1 MSTASTRWSLERL
14 VMECPNCGDLL
25 REGARYCSKCG
36 TRVRERQVS
45 PPAETQAPTRLAENL
60 GASVDRLENARVGY
74 QAALDIWTAE
84 TRMIWS
90 RFNMMIVANSIIL
103 GAISLTIGSNHP
115 LSTSFTRALC
125 LVGLAASL
133 AWLPAHRRA
142 CQQSSYLH
150 SSARELESY
159 LADPVVTI
167 SRGTEF
173 SEGNEVALTIDG
185 EKRRLRLGWLTRTQL
200 AKTEPFSDFVIAMV
214 AILYGLLLFTS
225 LYVAP

>member
-1 MSTASTRWSLERL
+1 
-14 VMECPNCGDLL
+14 
-25 REGARYCSKCG
+25 
-36 TRVRERQVS
+36 
-45 PPAETQAPTRLAENL
+45 
-60 GASVDRLENARVGY
+60 
-74 QAALDIWTAE
+74 
-84 TRMIWS
+84 
-90 RFNMMIVANSIIL
+90 
-103 GAISLTIGSNHP
+103 
-115 LSTSFTRALC
+115 
-125 LVGLAASL
+125 
-133 AWLPAHRRA
+133 
-142 CQQSSYLH
+142 
-150 SSARELESY
+150 LESY